1 MLQIHCASGWPL
13 RLSHLRVHPS
23 GIQSGH
29 LRLKHLLLNHW
40 AAEAVAQLKSFHR
53 IRRRTAEASAEQKIL
68 VLFYFSSAF
77 SKLPNDTSR
86 EAAAAVDRAD
96 GLLARLQAVTCL
108 CPHSHFKTCLV
119 KKTKSNKQPYLCKFL
134 SFRVLV
140 LHSSTSV
147 ICYQVIQLL

>member
-1 MLQIHCASGWPL
+1 M
-13 RLSHLRVHPS
+13 RVHPS

-77 SKLPNDTSR
+77 SKLPNDTTR

-108 CPHSHFKTCLV
+108 CPHSHLKTGLV
-119 KKTKSNKQPYLCKFL
+119 KKNKIKQ
-134 SFRVLV
+134 
-140 LHSSTSV
+140 TTISV
-147 ICYQVIQLL
+147 QIPEF